1 MLEALLSRLLVQK
14 QYFSYILFPLEI
26 GEIRL
31 EPYTKPGGE
40 GLRKIIAA
48 IPEEEEDI
56 DLTVAARELV
66 NGVGRF

>member
-1 MLEALLSRLLVQK
+1 
-14 QYFSYILFPLEI
+14 LEI

-56 DLTVAARELV
+56 DLNR
-66 NGVGRF
+66 GGS